1 MENEFVSYSLAYTCK
16 LFFGLFLDVAVED
29 ECDDLTIKG
38 KRTANN
44 VSRPNI
50 TNCKNLVLHE
60 NGTYDKI
67 YVRKKTIY

>member
-1 MENEFVSYSLAYTCK
+1 MDF
-16 LFFGLFLDVAVED
+16 AVED
-29 ECDDLTIKG
+29 KCDDLTIKG

-60 NGTYDKI
+60 NVLYDKI
-67 YVRKKTIY
+67 YVRI